1 MKGCGGKLKPCRM
14 SVSGQLLQWR
24 APNLHTRPKSQ
35 SASKAI
41 GLTAHVIET
50 AKPRRP
56 RALTRVA
63 VEESGGGFGSLKKKK
78 KRVWDQLCEASHV
91 SHIHKLIFAKYL
103 EVGSAVKCAVCVF
116 VALVLLGTTN
126 DSSLLI

>member
-63 VEESGGGFGSLKKKK
+63 VEESGGGLALLKKK

>member
-1 MKGCGGKLKPCRM
+1 MEGCGGKLKPCRM

-63 VEESGGGFGSLKKKK
+63 VEENGGGFGSLKKKGK
-78 KRVWDQLCEASHV
+78 KEREFGIS
-91 SHIHKLIFAKYL
+91 
-103 EVGSAVKCAVCVF
+103 F
-116 VALVLLGTTN
+116 VRLLMSVTYTN
-126 DSSLLI
+126 LFLLSIWRLDPQ

>member
-63 VEESGGGFGSLKKKK
+63 VEESGGGLALLKKKE
-78 KRVWDQLCEASHV
+78 RVWDQLCEASHV